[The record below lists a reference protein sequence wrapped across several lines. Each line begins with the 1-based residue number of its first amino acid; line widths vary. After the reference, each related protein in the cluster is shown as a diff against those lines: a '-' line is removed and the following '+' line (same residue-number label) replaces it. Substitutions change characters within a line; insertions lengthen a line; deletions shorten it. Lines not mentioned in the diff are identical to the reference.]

1 MQNFEVEKENISK
14 TLKPHQLRPVW
25 TGKTWQEYTHKLL
38 SNKPM
43 KVPNCIQSHKLWDH
57 MSHEG
62 RTSVQQAE
70 KFAYLIRSRKITFQV
85 AKENGSHLDLID
97 WLVVMNNF
105 WSSDNSQCN
114 VYINGVLF

>member
-1 MQNFEVEKENISK
+1 
-14 TLKPHQLRPVW
+14 
-25 TGKTWQEYTHKLL
+25 
-38 SNKPM
+38 
-43 KVPNCIQSHKLWDH
+43 

-97 WLVVMNNF
+97 
-105 WSSDNSQCN
+105 
-114 VYINGVLF
+114 